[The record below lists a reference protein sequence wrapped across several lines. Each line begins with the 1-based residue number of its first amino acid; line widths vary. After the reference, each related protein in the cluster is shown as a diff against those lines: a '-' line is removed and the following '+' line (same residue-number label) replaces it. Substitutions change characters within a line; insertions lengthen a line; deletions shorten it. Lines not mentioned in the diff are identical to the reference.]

1 MRLCE
6 KSATPRFFRKC
17 LFGLIGTLVALLGVL
32 FSQSSLAAETFDGP
46 SFRKGMWRFVRTH
59 NVISYP
65 TMQHRLVRQEATR
78 CVDPTEAMKLTF
90 SPATVGNCVSA
101 KPERENNT
109 YVFAKRCDNMGPVR
123 TVITVDSEDAY
134 TEFNELIAGTVPKTD
149 FVTARRISDCEEE
162 ATSRDDSS
170 VVVQRISP

>member
-6 KSATPRFFRKC
+6 KTATPGFFRKC
-17 LFGLIGTLVALLGVL
+17 LFGLIGTLGVL
-32 FSQSSLAAETFDGP
+32 LSQSGVAAETFDGP
-46 SFRKGMWRFVRTH
+46 SFRKGMWRFVRTFDATLH
-59 NVISYP
+59 S
-65 TMQHRLVRQEATR
+65 TMKHRLVRQEATR

-90 SPATVGNCVSA
+90 SAATVGSCVSA
-101 KPERENNT
+101 KPERKDNT

-149 FVTARRISDCEEE
+149 FVAAHRISDCEAE
-162 ATSRDDSS
+162 ATPSRDDPS
-170 VVVQRISP
+170 VVVQRASP